1 MITTNLFFTFHTSSE
16 FPTDRCNIQST
27 LAPSNN
33 KLPLTTTTATI
44 TQATQSNG
52 NGPPSDNQVIVFNR
66 TCYEMQTSN
75 GGSFLVADTYCKAR
89 GGSLLHSVNN
99 LTQTFIA
106 HELERMKSKLKSK
119 LVWLGAKRETS
130 SSNALGS
137 ITSGSTSALVGGN
150 DSPIPLA
157 SSGRSM
163 LASLDEFPSDSLF
176 SGDQGLS
183 SAGEP
188 SPIFSPLMMARSS
201 LYQVSSGAGG
211 STSRGSQTFG
221 LPTSGIQ
228 QHSNRSIE
236 HSQRS
241 LIISQPN
248 QVASFFNAPVG
259 AQSTNQPILSIP
271 PVPASTP
278 QQPAMAPSSSPIS
291 FPKPHPHHSLR
302 PPSLVLVSTSSQ
314 APPAASPQMSWAQSV
329 SSVTSVQPSQSSS
342 AWRWVGDAASDT
354 LQKSVNSFLWAEDQ
368 PNNYNN
374 QQDCIVLDGGKK
386 WLWNDVT
393 CELDYLPWVCQYR
406 PSTCGSPD
414 RHENSTILELP
425 SSQEGG
431 NNGVSVQEAAYQFG
445 KVITYACPIGH
456 RLDGPR
462 QRKCQYDG
470 TWSGK
475 APKCQYVNCGPVNPQ
490 ATIEN
495 GRIVYLNQSQTT
507 FGSQVKYVCYE
518 EYVLVGNDMRQCQ
531 ADGRWDGKQPYCAYK
546 WCPVLHQIPNGFL
559 NVSSYSENSIASYQ
573 CNGGYKLIGND
584 TRQCLLGGK
593 WTNQEPFC
601 QYVDCGQ
608 PKQIPN
614 GNYQLVNS
622 TTNYLSVALY
632 SCNEN
637 HTLVGN
643 NNKMICSHNNRWT
656 GKEPQCT
663 CKYLKLIGRR
673 ENFTH
678 FQTCYILIIHR
689 VCHDK

>member
-1 MITTNLFFTFHTSSE
+1 
-16 FPTDRCNIQST
+16 
-27 LAPSNN
+27 
-33 KLPLTTTTATI
+33 
-44 TQATQSNG
+44 
-52 NGPPSDNQVIVFNR
+52 
-66 TCYEMQTSN
+66 MQTSN

-106 HELERMKSKLKSK
+106 HELERMKAKLKSK
-119 LVWLGAKRETS
+119 LVWLGAKREIS
-130 SSNALGS
+130 SPNALGS
-137 ITSGSTSALVGGN
+137 ITSGSTSALVGS
-150 DSPIPLA
+150 DTPIPFA
-157 SSGRSM
+157 SSGRSL
-163 LASLDEFPSDSLF
+163 LASLDEFPTDSVF

-183 SAGEP
+183 SIGEP

-221 LPTSGIQ
+221 LPTTGTQ
-228 QHSNRSIE
+228 QHSSNRSME

-248 QVASFFNAPVG
+248 QVASFFSTPMG
-259 AQSTNQPILSIP
+259 AQNTNQPINSIP
-271 PVPASTP
+271 SAPVSQPQPPPAT
-278 QQPAMAPSSSPIS
+278 SSSNPIN

-302 PPSLVLVSTSSQ
+302 TPSLVLVSTSSQ
-314 APPAASPQMSWAQSV
+314 APQAASSQMSWAQSV
-329 SSVTSVQPSQSSS
+329 SSVTSVQPAQGNS
-342 AWRWVGDAASDT
+342 AWRWVGDAQSES
-354 LQKSVNSFLWAEDQ
+354 LQKTVNSFLWAEDQ

-414 RHENSTILELP
+414 RNENSTIHELP
-425 SSQEGG
+425 SSQEGI
-431 NNGVSVQEAAYQFG
+431 NTGVSVQESAYQFG

-456 RLDGPR
+456 LLDGPR

-475 APKCQYVNCGPVNPQ
+475 APKCQYINCGPVNAQ
-490 ATIEN
+490 ASVEN

-507 FGSQVKYVCYE
+507 YGSQVKYVCYE
-518 EYVLVGNDMRQCQ
+518 EYVLVGNDMRQCKS
-531 ADGRWDGKQPYCAYK
+531 DGRWDGKQPYCAYK
-546 WCPVLHQIPNGFL
+546 WCPVLNQIPNGFL

-573 CNGGYKLIGND
+573 CNSGYKLIGND

-608 PKQIPN
+608 PKQIAN
-614 GNYQLVNS
+614 GNYQLVNT

-632 SCNEN
+632 SCDDNY
-637 HTLVGN
+637 TLVGN

-663 CKYLKLIGRR
+663 CKYLTQGQTRVDFCILLNLLHLDHDIG
-673 ENFTH
+673 
-678 FQTCYILIIHR
+678 
-689 VCHDK
+689 KP